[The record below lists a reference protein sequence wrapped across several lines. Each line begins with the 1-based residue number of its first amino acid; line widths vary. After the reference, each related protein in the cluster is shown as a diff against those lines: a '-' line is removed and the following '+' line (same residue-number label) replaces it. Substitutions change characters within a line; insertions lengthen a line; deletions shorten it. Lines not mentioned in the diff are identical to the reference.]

1 MTPKTNGSVPSADNR
16 QIGTQF
22 PDVMVGRLGAQKR
35 DEQMTGFEKSIE
47 LAPKL
52 ACLTEPSESS
62 EFQFERDDWT
72 LFRSLSTLSQKAGQP
87 TNLLRRLVLKEL
99 VDNALDAC
107 GEAQIGETEDGGYT
121 IQDNG
126 PGIDPGQIARLFSI
140 KRSLVSSKVWRLPTR
155 GTLGNGLRVVA
166 GTVLASDG
174 SLKVWTRNQCFT
186 LKPQMNGTTL
196 VESEPADFSTG
207 TKIEIYFGDALP
219 KDKNNSPLR
228 WAEKA
233 AQIAVAGEP
242 YRGKSSPWWYDVDSF
257 FELLQAAG
265 RRSVREL
272 IATLDGCSGDKAG
285 KITSSFR
292 TRACNSM
299 SKEDARKLLVAARA
313 YSKPVKPTR
322 LGSVG
327 KTDFLEPYYA
337 KEPGVFYIDGR
348 QVLEGAEIPF
358 LVETYA
364 DADDIDETVGEVLIN
379 RTPITGEI
387 YFFHEKRD
395 IQIYGCGLTEDL
407 DVGKRPA
414 YLTIHIT
421 TPYCPI
427 TTDGKEPNLEVF
439 SAQICSA
446 VRKAYRRAIKAI
458 PAEGRAAGESQKSII
473 LDNLEAG
480 IAKASGEGRYRFN
493 QRQLFY
499 MLRPYIIDALGV
511 EPTYKNFQT
520 VITDYEAEYGDI
532 PGMYR
537 DIRGSLYHPHT
548 GETIPIGTRS
558 VEDYEYPQWTFNK
571 VLYSE
576 KEGLFEILK
585 EDQWPERHDCALLTS
600 KGYATRATRDL
611 LDLIG
616 ETDEPMTMFC
626 IHDADAAGTMIYQT
640 LVEETRARPKRQVE
654 VINLGLEPWEALDM
668 DFAVEKVPETKDG
681 KKKKRKAVA
690 NYVDRAPGRPPHGN
704 YMSWA
709 AWLQKNRVE
718 LNVMNSPQFLS
729 WLDDKMAP
737 HETGKVVPPDEIAVD
752 QLRQEVEERIRRKIS
767 EKYQEQIDRE
777 VKQDVGKLSDT
788 INSAKADIHEKIIQH
803 LEAEP
808 TELWLSPV
816 KKIADNITSS

>member
-1 MTPKTNGSVPSADNR
+1 M
-16 QIGTQF
+16 
-22 PDVMVGRLGAQKR
+22 
-35 DEQMTGFEKSIE
+35 
-47 LAPKL
+47 
-52 ACLTEPSESS
+52 
-62 EFQFERDDWT
+62 
-72 LFRSLSTLSQKAGQP
+72 
-87 TNLLRRLVLKEL
+87 
-99 VDNALDAC
+99 DNALDA
-107 GEAQIGETEDGGYT
+107 GGRVDIREPKVGTYVIED
-121 IQDNG
+121 DG

-140 KRSLVSSKVWRLPTR
+140 KRPLVSSKVWRLPTR
-155 GTLGNGLRVVA
+155 GALGNGLRVLTGA
-166 GTVLASDG
+166 VLASEG

-196 VESEPADFSTG
+196 VESEPADFPVG
-207 TKIEIYFGDALP
+207 TQIEICFGDALP
-219 KDKNNSPLR
+219 EDKNDNPLC
-228 WAEKA
+228 WAERA
-233 AQIAVAGEP
+233 AQIAGEGES

-265 RRSVREL
+265 PRPVREL
-272 IATLDGCSGDKAG
+272 ISGLDGCSGAKAG
-285 KITSSFR
+285 KITVSFR

-299 SKEDARKLLVAARA
+299 SKEDARKLLVATRTYA
-313 YSKPVKPTR
+313 KPVKPAR

-327 KTDFLEPYYA
+327 KTSFLEPYYA
-337 KEPGVFYIDGR
+337 KEVGFFYVGDHR
-348 QVLEGAEIPF
+348 VLEGAEIPF
-358 LVETYA
+358 LVEAYA
-364 DADDIDETVGEVLIN
+364 DADDIDKTAGEVLIN

-387 YFFHEKRD
+387 YFFHEKRN
-395 IQIYGCGLTEDL
+395 IQIYGCELTENL
-407 DVGKRPA
+407 DVGKRPT

-439 SAQICSA
+439 SAQICST
-446 VRKAYRRAIKAI
+446 VRKAYRRAIRAV

-480 IAKASGEGRYRFN
+480 VAKASGEGRYRFN

-499 MLRPYIIDALGV
+499 MLRPYIIDVLGV

-548 GETIPIGTRS
+548 GETIPIGTLS
-558 VEDYEYPQWTFNK
+558 VEDYKYPQWTFNK

-600 KGYATRATRDL
+600 KGYATRAVRDL

-654 VINLGLEPWEALDM
+654 VINLGLEPWEALEM
-668 DFAVEKVPETKDG
+668 GLAVEKVPDTKNG
-681 KKKKRKAVA
+681 KNRKRKPVA
-690 NYVDRAPGRPPHGN
+690 KYIYRTAGRPTRGN
-704 YMSWA
+704 YINWDS
-709 AWLQKNRVE
+709 WLQNNRVE
-718 LNVMNSPQFLS
+718 LNAMTSPQFLS
-729 WLDDKMAP
+729 WLNDKMAEY
-737 HETGKVVPPDEIAVD
+737 ETVKIVPPDEVSID
-752 QLRQEVEERIRRKIS
+752 QLRQEVRERVHKKIT
-767 EKYQEQIDRE
+767 EKYQEQIERE
-777 VKQDVGKLSDT
+777 VEQGVDSLSGA
-788 INSAKADIHEKIIQH
+788 INSTKVDIHEKIVRH

-808 TELWLSPV
+808 TELWSSSI
-816 KKIADNITSS
+816 KRIADDIASS